1 MFRFRLFARPSADAR
16 LGAAIAAF
24 ESETLSVL
32 QRVSPRSERAVL
44 YVIGAMIGTSLLLM
58 SVAKLD
64 RVVSGTG
71 RIKPTEGALFVQ
83 PLDKSIVRDIRVQ
96 AGDIVKKGEV
106 LASLDPT
113 FTAADVGQL
122 EQKLKSSRA
131 QAARLEAEIEDRPYR
146 AGDDDPY
153 ALLQASIW
161 RRRHDEFGSSLADF
175 DARIRNIEAS
185 TVRYEQTVESFRNRL
200 KNAADIEQMN
210 VVLEKRGWGSRL
222 KTLNAND
229 GRLEAE
235 RQLSDNL
242 NLIKESEQSALS
254 LKSQRAVYVEKWYA
268 EAGRDLAA
276 VRETIAEAEEQ
287 MKKTRKLNE
296 LVTLEAPADSVVLK
310 LGKASIGSV
319 VNSQD
324 QNAEPLIT
332 LVPLGRELEA
342 EVGVNAQDIGFIRVG
357 DDVQIK
363 LDAYRYMEHGTAKG
377 IVKTISEGSFTADE
391 GNVARPPFFKV
402 RVGLTDTHLRG
413 VPETFRLIP
422 GMTLMADIMVGRRT
436 ILSYLVEGGM
446 RTGSE
451 AMREP

>member
-1 MFRFRLFARPSADAR
+1 MRMLRSRLFARPKSDAG
-16 LGAAIAAF
+16 LGAVLGAF
-24 ESETLSVL
+24 ESETVAVL

-44 YVIGAMIGTSLLLM
+44 YVIAAMIGTSILLM
-58 SVAKLD
+58 SIAKLD

-71 RIKPTEGALFVQ
+71 RIKPTEGVLFVQ

-96 AGDIVKKGEV
+96 AGDIVKQGQV
-106 LASLDPT
+106 LASLDST

-131 QAARLEAEIEDRPYR
+131 QADRLEAEIADKPYT
-146 AGDDDPY
+146 ASDDPY

-175 DARIRNIEAS
+175 DARIRNSEAS
-185 TVRYEQTVESFRNRL
+185 IARYEQTVDSFRNRL
-200 KNAADIEQMN
+200 KNAADVEQMS

-229 GRLEAE
+229 VRLEAE

-242 NLIKESEQSALS
+242 NLIKENQQSALS
-254 LKSQRAVYVEKWYA
+254 LRSQRAVYIEKWYA
-268 EAGRDLAA
+268 ETGRDLAA
-276 VRETIAEAEEQ
+276 VREIIAEAEEQ

-296 LVTLEAPADSVVLK
+296 LVTLEAPADAVVLK

-319 VNSQD
+319 FNSQD
-324 QNAEPLIT
+324 QSAEPLIT

-342 EVGVNAQDIGFIRVG
+342 EVGVNAQDIGFIKVG

-377 IVKTISEGSFTADE
+377 IVKTISEGTFTADE
-391 GNVARPPFFKV
+391 GNARSPFFKV

-413 VPETFRLIP
+413 VPESFRLIP
-422 GMTLMADIMVGRRT
+422 GMTLMADIMVGKRT
-436 ILSYLVEGGM
+436 ILSYLVEGGL

>member
-1 MFRFRLFARPSADAR
+1 MFRFRLFARPERDAGLSAV
-16 LGAAIAAF
+16 LGAF
-24 ESETLSVL
+24 ESETVAVL
-32 QRVSPRSERAVL
+32 QRVSPRSERPVL
-44 YVIGAMIGTSLLLM
+44 YLIAAMIGTSGLLM

-71 RIKPTEGALFVQ
+71 HIKPTEGALFVQ

-96 AGDIVKKGEV
+96 AGDIVKKGQI

-131 QAARLEAEIEDRPYR
+131 LATRLEAEIADRSYVTE
-146 AGDDDPY
+146 GDDPY
-153 ALLQASIW
+153 AGLQASIW
-161 RRRHDEFGSSLADF
+161 RRRHDEFESSLADF
-175 DARIRNIEAS
+175 DARIRNVEAAI
-185 TVRYEQTVESFRNRL
+185 VRYEQTVDSFRNRL
-200 KNAADIEQMN
+200 KNASDIEQMN
-210 VVLEKRGWGSRL
+210 VVLEKHGWGSRL

-229 GRLEAE
+229 VRLEAE

-242 NLIKESEQSALS
+242 NLIKESQQSALS

-276 VRETIAEAEEQ
+276 VRETIAEADEQ

-296 LVTLEAPADSVVLK
+296 LGTLEAPADSVVLK
-310 LGKASIGSV
+310 IGKASIGSI
-319 VNSQD
+319 VNTQD
-324 QNAEPLIT
+324 QSAEPLFT

-342 EVGVNAQDIGFIRVG
+342 EVSVNAQDIGFIRVG

-377 IVKTISEGSFTADE
+377 TVKTISEGSFTSDD
-391 GNVARPPFFKV
+391 GNVARAPFFKV
-402 RVGLTDTHLRG
+402 RIGLTDTRLRG

-422 GMTLMADIMVGRRT
+422 GMTLMADIMVGKRT